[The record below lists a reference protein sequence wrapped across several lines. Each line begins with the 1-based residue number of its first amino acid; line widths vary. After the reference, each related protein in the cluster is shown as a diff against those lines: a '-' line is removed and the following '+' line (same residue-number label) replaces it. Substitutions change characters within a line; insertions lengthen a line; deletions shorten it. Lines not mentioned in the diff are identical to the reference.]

1 MAFGMK
7 SDAAATKI
15 VPAASCRSV
24 TSPSAVKPLGT
35 EKRYCTTVPMAPQ
48 RMLAKTTRRKP
59 LRNGLDM
66 VKTGREESQWERDV
80 TPVAAC
86 RGTDFSV
93 SFGTV
98 FF

>member
-1 MAFGMK
+1 
-7 SDAAATKI
+7 
-15 VPAASCRSV
+15 
-24 TSPSAVKPLGT
+24 
-35 EKRYCTTVPMAPQ
+35 
-48 RMLAKTTRRKP
+48 
-59 LRNGLDM
+59 M

-98 FF
+98 FFSRFFLRTRLSEKFRRKIEFLFEVQTFIISVSFIPF